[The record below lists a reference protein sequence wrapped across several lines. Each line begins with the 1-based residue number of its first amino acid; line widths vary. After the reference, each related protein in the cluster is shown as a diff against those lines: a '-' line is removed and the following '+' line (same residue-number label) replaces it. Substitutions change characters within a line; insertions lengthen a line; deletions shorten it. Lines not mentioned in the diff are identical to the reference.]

1 MKRVLL
7 LHAPATS
14 ASQLPALRAHTIS
27 ITTLGCRVNQSE
39 SEALAAQFHR
49 AGYRMLPEGSPADV
63 VIVNSC
69 TVTHVAD
76 KKSRQMLR
84 RAARAARRGG
94 IVVLMGCYAEMVQRP
109 ERRGELTAL
118 IQDCEQDGTRTII
131 VPRRDRER
139 VFELVEQALAGAPP
153 ELMPDEPAVDT
164 LPDHPDQLVPIV
176 PLTDLRAPARPP
188 FLRTRA
194 LVKVQ
199 DGCDRACAFC
209 IVPRARGRAVSK
221 PVEQVL
227 EEIRQLVAEG
237 VQEVVLTGVSLG
249 DYGRDWAPNRHG
261 PSVLA
266 DLICRILEETE
277 VPRVRLSSINPMEFD
292 LRVAE
297 LLGYPRVCRH
307 LHLPLQSG
315 SDRILALMRRR
326 HTVADYR
333 IIVETARRAAPDVA
347 VAADVIAGFPG
358 ETPEDH
364 RRTLELVEEL
374 ALADLHVFPF
384 SPRRGTAAALSPE
397 QVPEEE
403 KRRRSHELLEL
414 KARLRERYL
423 RSQLGSVQP
432 VLFEQRSGTVWEG
445 VTDTY
450 IRVYVASDQPLMNTI
465 RPVRL
470 IAPERDGARGELVAA
485 GACP

>member
-1 MKRVLL
+1 MKDAPPAG
-7 LHAPATS
+7 APAMS
-14 ASQLPALRAHTIS
+14 RAQFPALRAPTIS

-39 SEALAAQFHR
+39 SDALAAQFHR
-49 AGYRMLPEGSPADV
+49 AGYRVLPEGSPADV

-84 RAARAARRGG
+84 RAARARPGG
-94 IVVLMGCYAEMVQRP
+94 IVVLMGCYAEMLHRP
-109 ERRGELTAL
+109 ERRGELAAL
-118 IQDCEQDGTRTII
+118 VADCEEDGARTII
-131 VPRRDRER
+131 APRRDRER

-153 ELMPDEPAVDT
+153 ELLPAAPDGDRRPLEPV
-164 LPDHPDQLVPIV
+164 QLAALLD
-176 PLTDLRAPARPP
+176 LTSPRPS

-249 DYGRDWAPNRHG
+249 DYGRDWAPDRHG
-261 PSVLA
+261 PSALA
-266 DLICRILEETE
+266 GLMRRILDETE
-277 VPRVRLSSINPMEFD
+277 LPRLRLSSINPMEFD
-292 LRVAE
+292 LQVAE
-297 LLGYPRVCRH
+297 LLGHPRVCRH

-333 IIVETARRAAPDVA
+333 TIVETARRAAPDVA

-364 RRTLELVEEL
+364 RRTLALAEEL
-374 ALADLHVFPF
+374 ALADLHVFPY

-397 QVPEEE
+397 QVPDEE
-403 KRRRSHELLEL
+403 KRRRSHELLAL
-414 KARLRERYL
+414 KVRLRERYL
-423 RSQLGSVQP
+423 RSQLGSVQQ
-432 VLFEQRSGTVWEG
+432 VLFEQRSGATTWEG

-450 IRVYVASDQPLMNTI
+450 IRVYVESARPLFNTI

-470 IAPERDGARGELVAA
+470 VALEGEGVRGELAPDRA
-485 GACP
+485 QE